1 MSKTKSKRDY
11 TIEKSYRNEIDLQTK
26 AVKSK
31 KAYSRK
37 EKYKPKY

>member
-1 MSKTKSKRDY
+1 MSKTISKRDY
-11 TIEKSYRNEIDLQTK
+11 AVEKSYRKEIDLQTK

-37 EKYKPKY
+37 DKYKPKY